1 MKISVTRSGGFMA
14 MRPQT
19 TEVTTDSLAP
29 EEAAPLE
36 ALAASLPDRADA
48 PSGADQY
55 QYDVTIA
62 RPGATRSYVF
72 HGEQN
77 PAADLIARVRTLA
90 KRPPS

>member
-1 MKISVTRSGGFMA
+1 VKISVTRSGGFMA

-29 EEAAPLE
+29 DEAAPLE
-36 ALAASLPDRADA
+36 AMATSLPDHIEA

-55 QYDVTIA
+55 QYDVTVDHQ
-62 RPGATRSYVF
+62 GSTRSYVF

-77 PAADLIARVRTLA
+77 PAADLITRVRTIA
-90 KRPPS
+90 KRPSS